1 MATMTIRNACFPDS
15 EATEVEPVA
24 DLGEM
29 HMCIPQHIANQLRL
43 EQRDQREVTI
53 GDGITRRVPY
63 VGPLEIRFRNR
74 MCFSGAIVVGDTV
87 VLGAMAMEDM
97 DLVVMPKD
105 RKIDVNPAN
114 PNFACTI
121 VK

>member
-1 MATMTIRNACFPDS
+1 MFTLRNACFP
-15 EATEVEPVA
+15 EVPAIEVEAAA
-24 DLGEM
+24 DLTAM
-29 HMCIPQHIANQLRL
+29 HICIPRHLANQLRL

-53 GDGITRRVPY
+53 DDGTTQQVPY
-63 VGPLEIRFRNR
+63 VGPLEIRFKNR
-74 MCFSGAIVVGDTV
+74 VGLAGAIIVGNQL
-87 VLGAMAMEDM
+87 VLGAMAMADM